1 MVWLSRCS
9 RLLQY
14 TTIPTSASSSRRKR
28 RAVACDAPVVGE
40 GEPNVGG
47 ARVVDGYGALD
58 DYVVELGFRCFA
70 GG

>member
-14 TTIPTSASSSRRKR
+14 TTIPSSAATAGRER
-28 RAVACDAPVVGE
+28 RAVACDAPVVGK

-47 ARVVDGYGALD
+47 ARVVDGDWAFD
-58 DYVVELGFRCFA
+58 DYIVELGFRRFA
-70 GG
+70 GC